1 MKQKT
6 WLRLRHA
13 LQEILEEYPADE
25 VTVDILTRQAGL
37 TRQGFY
43 YYYHSL
49 PEYVGGL
56 LRQELQDLP
65 AVRDS
70 AAELLICLL
79 NKEAELQGILKKL
92 YGSSFE
98 PETDCIIRD
107 CLHRAVQHP
116 DGPQIRRTCLEYILY
131 GLLKD
136 RIGEKNTDPA
146 ETVYLQYAG
155 AVSTLLRML

>member
-6 WLRLRHA
+6 WLRLRRA
-13 LQEILEEYPADE
+13 LLEILEEHPADE

-49 PEYVGGL
+49 PEYAGAL
-56 LRQELQDLP
+56 LKEELEDLP

-79 NKEAELQGILKKL
+79 NKEAELHIILKSL
-92 YGSSFE
+92 YGSSYE
-98 PETDCIIRD
+98 AETDRIIRD

-116 DGPQIRRTCLEYILY
+116 DGPRIRRTCLEYVLY

-136 RIGEKNTDPA
+136 RIGEKNTELA

-155 AVSTLLRML
+155 VLSTLLRMR